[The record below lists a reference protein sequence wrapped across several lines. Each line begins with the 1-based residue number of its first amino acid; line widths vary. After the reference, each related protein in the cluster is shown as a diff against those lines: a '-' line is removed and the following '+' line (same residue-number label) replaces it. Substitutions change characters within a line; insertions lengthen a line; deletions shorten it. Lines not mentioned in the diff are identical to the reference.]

1 MTPERATVGNS
12 LGRHRA
18 AVVSSGDMRF
28 LLRVLLNIVA
38 VFLAARVVPGISVSS
53 DSAGVLAGI
62 VLGFVNAII
71 RPVLIVLT
79 LPFTIV
85 TLGLFIFIVNAI
97 CLTLVSW
104 LVPGFHVN
112 GFWSALFGSIF
123 ISLVSW
129 VLSTLL
135 IDKTRY

>member
-1 MTPERATVGNS
+1 
-12 LGRHRA
+12 
-18 AVVSSGDMRF
+18 MRF
-28 LLRVLLNIVA
+28 VLRVLLNIVA

-85 TLGLFIFIVNAI
+85 TLGLFIVNVI